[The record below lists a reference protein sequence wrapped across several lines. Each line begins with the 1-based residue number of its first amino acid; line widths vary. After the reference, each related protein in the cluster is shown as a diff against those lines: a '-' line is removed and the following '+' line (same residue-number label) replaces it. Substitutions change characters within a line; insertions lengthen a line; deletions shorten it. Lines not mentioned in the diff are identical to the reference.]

1 MNRAEPNGAHHALM
15 QELDGTVARYAMM
28 PAIERVAVVAQFLG
42 QLVAEVPGHY
52 SPQSVMQAVS
62 HNLMAGN
69 ETGAAKLAGG
79 LAVNDRPTGHG

>member
-15 QELDGTVARYAMM
+15 QDLDGMVSRYAMM

-42 QLVAEVPGHY
+42 QLVAEVPAEY

-69 ETGAAKLAGG
+69 EAGAAKLAGA
-79 LAVNDRPTGHG
+79 LAVSDGPTGHG